1 MFFPHASTFQALSS
15 VPTNPYQPLMNP
27 ASFFSDLARFGNEPA
42 LIDRASGRVI
52 RYSELEQS
60 LPVIPGGVVATWA
73 KTSLDH
79 LLVLLGSLRQGAL
92 VAPISFRLPREEA
105 IRRAQKLGATVF
117 YSRSVGVPP
126 TFEKLPSGG
135 TPALLEQAGTLLHT
149 SGSSGLPRV
158 VWHDLAAHISSAEGS
173 GHRLPL
179 EPGCGWLLQL
189 PLNHVSGFSIAI
201 RCLLSGAAVVFS
213 DPKNLFDDERVTHLS
228 VVSTQLQRLL
238 DSGAPLH
245 RLRAVLAGGGP
256 ISTSLVD
263 RAILAGAPLHLTY
276 GMTEAASQICTT
288 DRLLETPTTLHA
300 GTPLPGREVRI
311 SKMGEI
317 QIRGAVLAK
326 SSLGPDER
334 WEDLADAEGWFS
346 TGDLGA
352 FTAEGNLVI
361 QGRCDRLIISGGE
374 NIQPEP
380 IEAAL
385 LEIPGIRRAVVV
397 GKSHHE
403 FGERPVA
410 FLAGDFETSEVRQFL
425 ARRLESFAIP
435 EEFHPWPSSIGDDVP
450 KPDFAFFK
458 RLAAGI

>member
-1 MFFPHASTFQALSS
+1 
-15 VPTNPYQPLMNP
+15 MNP
-27 ASFFSDLARFGNEPA
+27 DLFFSDLARFGDEPA
-42 LIDRASGRVI
+42 LIDRTSGRVI

-60 LPVIPGGVVATWA
+60 LSVTPGGVVATWA

-79 LLVLLGSLRQGAL
+79 LLVFLGALQRGAL
-92 VAPISFRLPREEA
+92 VAPISHRLPREEA
-105 IRRAQKLGATVF
+105 IRRAQNLGSTVF

-126 TFEKLPSGG
+126 TFEQLPSAGG
-135 TPALLEQAGTLLHT
+135 TPALLEQPGTLIHT
-149 SGSSGLPRV
+149 SGSSGHPRV
-158 VWHDLAAHISSAEGS
+158 VYHDLAAHIANAEGS
-173 GHRLPL
+173 AHRLPL

-213 DPKNLFDDERVTHLS
+213 DSEYEAVTHLS
-228 VVSTQLQRLL
+228 LVPTQLQRLL

-245 RLRAVLAGGGP
+245 RLRAVLVGGGP
-256 ISTSLVD
+256 ISSTLVE
-263 RAILAGAPLHLTY
+263 RAICSGVPLHLTY
-276 GMTEAASQICTT
+276 GMTESASQICTT
-288 DRLLETPTTLHA
+288 ERLVETPNPLHA
-300 GTPLPGREVRI
+300 GAPLLGREVRI
-311 SKMGEI
+311 SQDGVI
-317 QIRGAVLAK
+317 QIRGPILAK
-326 SSLGPDER
+326 KSLGPEGL

-361 QGRCDRLIISGGE
+361 HGRRDRLIISGGE
-374 NIQPEP
+374 NIQPET

-385 LEIPGIRRAVVV
+385 LEISGIRRAVVV
-397 GKSHHE
+397 GKSHPE

-425 ARRLESFAIP
+425 SRRLERFAIP
-435 EEFHPWPSSIGDDVP
+435 EEFHPWPIALGEDLA
-450 KPDFAFFK
+450 KLDFGFFK